1 MKKSRL
7 YLWLL
12 LLTGGLNACNS
23 SETVTA
29 DTGNNQ
35 QVRLGVNINHGV
47 KTRANFHC
55 HKLSL
60 MSAERDKFV
69 TLRQSE

>member
-47 KTRANFHC
+47 KTRAN
-55 HKLSL
+55 
-60 MSAERDKFV
+60 AP
-69 TLRQSE
+69 TPPQNYALRCIL